1 MPLLELKGV
10 GKGYG
15 SGAARR
21 EVLADINLSIE
32 EGEFVAIIGFSGS
45 GKTTLVSAIA
55 GLIQPDHGEINI
67 LRGAQMGQPRKG
79 ADAGETGRCHG
90 VSGFIVGHGGLGDLV
105 IGD

>member
-15 SGAARR
+15 SGASRR

-55 GLIQPDHGEINI
+55 GLIKPDHGEIT
-67 LRGAQMGQPRKG
+67 LRGN
-79 ADAGETGRCHG
+79 RCAAPDPIAAWC
-90 VSGFIVGHGGLGDLV
+90 SRAIR
-105 IGD
+105 